1 MKNSTKSAS
10 ALALAAV
17 LTMAGCSGGGGDDG
31 VNNSSGSNPGGSQI
45 SADNDVP
52 ESAGASSSAFIA
64 FLKTMMTDD
73 ETSEP
78 MKMREGWAVPADDT
92 GDPEPMG

>member
-1 MKNSTKSAS
+1 MKKSTLSGS
-10 ALALAAV
+10 ALALVAMLA
-17 LTMAGCSGGGGDDG
+17 LAGCSGGSDDTG
-31 VNNSSGSNPGGSQI
+31 TSNPGSGSGQAQV
-45 SADNDVP
+45 SNEVP

-64 FLKTMMTDD
+64 FLKTMMSND

-92 GDPEPMG
+92 GEPASMS

>member
-10 ALALAAV
+10 ALALVAMLA
-17 LTMAGCSGGGGDDG
+17 LAGCGGGGSGGGETT
-31 VNNSSGSNPGGSQI
+31 NSGTGQGQAQI
-45 SADNDVP
+45 ANEVP
-52 ESAGASSSAFIA
+52 ESAGTSSSAFIA

-78 MKMREGWAVPADDT
+78 MKIREGWAVPADDT
-92 GDPEPMG
+92 GDPAPMG